1 MKKILKMGFVIVLTS
16 IFAMALFL
24 GCGEEKFY
32 DGFEVWNI
40 EDLSENEQGERV
52 ISDKAYELDG
62 ETVVFDGWMSPI
74 SPFRENH
81 FYLINTPSESC
92 PFCEGEEV
100 DYMDVMIVLLPQGE
114 YLRFTFEP
122 LRIKGV
128 LEVNEET
135 KSIDDHGESHFSIS
149 VSSMD
154 HIEKI
159 EQE

>member
-1 MKKILKMGFVIVLTS
+1 MGKLFKIAVVIIVTS
-16 IFAMALFL
+16 VFAVALFL

-40 EDLSENEQGERV
+40 EDLSENEGDERV
-52 ISDKAYELDG
+52 ISDKAHDLDG
-62 ETVVFDGWMSPI
+62 ETVVFDGWMSPM
-74 SPFRENH
+74 SPYRESN
-81 FYLINTPSESC
+81 FYLISTPSESC

-114 YLRFTFEP
+114 YFRFTFEP

-128 LEVNEET
+128 FEVNDEV
-135 KSIDDHGESHFSIS
+135 KSIDDHGESHFTIS
-149 VSSMD
+149 VNSMD

-159 EQE
+159 EQD